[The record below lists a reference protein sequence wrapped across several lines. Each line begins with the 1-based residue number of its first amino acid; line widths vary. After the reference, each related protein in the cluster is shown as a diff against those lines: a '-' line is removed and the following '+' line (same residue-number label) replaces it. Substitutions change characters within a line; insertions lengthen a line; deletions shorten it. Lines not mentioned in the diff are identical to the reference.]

1 MIQRVFPA
9 VRSSIQHGRCF
20 VLFPPSQMGFR
31 AFAMLVV
38 CSLLA
43 CSPSRDD
50 RLAEVRALQVDGR
63 FHETVDSVT
72 RLFMESPE
80 DPEMMRLYGMTML
93 EIDVPGLAVWPLR
106 TLADHPDGGVAERL
120 LLARALRNS
129 GAPHEAF
136 DTLNKVVAAEP
147 DKVEALILHAG
158 LAVEMND
165 HDAAL
170 ASSDALLGIDSRRLP
185 IAHVWRAKALA
196 GLGRFDEADQTLEAA
211 LEALSVRPDIAN
223 WRATLCKISV
233 EVAEAQED
241 DVKVEERWE
250 TCLAES
256 PVDAE
261 VISKA
266 IDFFDHKQD
275 RARASAILEHAIKV
289 APNHIDFRSRL
300 ANRFATEGRYD
311 EAENLLLGLT
321 RATENAGLVA
331 NAWLAVADY
340 HRGQADYEKAV
351 AAAEKGILG
360 FEHIPVILVAQLAD
374 DCIQAHLY
382 NRAEE
387 LIAAVD
393 RPEYASLLRGRLA
406 LARGDPQKARDE
418 LLDGL
423 KLFSGNAVA
432 RFLAGQAAAQL
443 GDLDLAIADY
453 RDAVRAGPGDSD
465 ASFELA
471 RFYEAQGSISGAHHM
486 LSLRLVRTPE
496 DVRTHKEL
504 AILSTKYMQEEDA
517 RAAVEKLDELPGQ
530 RGAAVIA
537 MARLDARHAGP
548 AAGAAAIKEQTA
560 ERTIDLALPV
570 NEEVL
575 RDLVSFLGRSEQSAD
590 GLVRARAAM
599 TAHPDFAPFHE
610 ILAEALTWAE
620 QPTEEIQAAWARALE
635 LDPKSARAMAGLGKL
650 ADESDQIDEALKF
663 YDLASAADPDN
674 VNPAWRA
681 VELALGAER
690 EDEADERLEKLIMR
704 DPIHAR
710 AINLLA
716 RRLAEDGSDL
726 DHADELAK
734 RAIRFGESAASF
746 ETLGLVSLER
756 GEPARAR
763 RAFRRALELRPSSPS
778 LRYQLARA
786 LIATG
791 NRAAGAMALRKALEG
806 EDFPKAD
813 DARAELAKLDAE
825 PTDE

>member
-1 MIQRVFPA
+1 MIQRVFRA
-9 VRSSIQHGRCF
+9 VRSSIQHGHCS
-20 VLFPPSQMGFR
+20 VLFSPSRRGLR
-31 AFAMLVV
+31 AFTMLVV

-43 CSPSRDD
+43 CPPSRDD
-50 RLAEVRALQVDGR
+50 RLAEVRALQVEGR

-80 DPEMMRLYGMTML
+80 DPDMMRLYGMTML

-106 TLADHPDGGVAERL
+106 ALADHPDGGVAERL

-136 DTLNKVVAAEP
+136 DTLKKVVAVEQN
-147 DKVEALILHAG
+147 KVEALILHAG
-158 LAVEMND
+158 LAVEMNH

-170 ASSDALLGIDSRRLP
+170 ASSDALLRIDSRRFP
-185 IAHVWRAKALA
+185 IAHVWRAKALT
-196 GLGRFDEADQTLEAA
+196 GLDRFDEADQTLEAA
-211 LEALSVRPDIAN
+211 LEALSVRPDFAN

-241 DVKVEERWE
+241 DVKVEDRWE

-261 VISKA
+261 VIAKA
-266 IDFFDHKQD
+266 IDFFDNKQD
-275 RARASAILEHAIKV
+275 RARASAILEHAIEV
-289 APNHIDFRSRL
+289 APNFVDFRSRL
-300 ANRFATEGRYD
+300 ASRLATEGQYD
-311 EAENLLLGLT
+311 EAESLLLELT
-321 RATENAGLVA
+321 RAAENPGLVA

-340 HRGQADYEKAV
+340 HRGQENYEKAV
-351 AAAEKGILG
+351 AATEQGISGL
-360 FEHIPVILVAQLAD
+360 EPIPVILIAQLAD

-382 NRAEE
+382 DRAEE

-406 LARGDPQKARDE
+406 LAKGDPQKARDE

-423 KLFSGNAVA
+423 KLFSGNAAA

-465 ASFELA
+465 APFALA
-471 RFYEAQGSISGAHHM
+471 RLYEAQGSIPGAHHI
-486 LSLRLVRTPE
+486 LGLRLVRTPE

-504 AILSTKYMQEEDA
+504 AILNTKYMEEEDA
-517 RAAVEKLDELPGQ
+517 RAAVDKLDKLPGQ

-537 MARLDARHAGP
+537 MARLDVRHAGP
-548 AAGAAAIKEQTA
+548 AAGAAAIKEQTEA
-560 ERTIDLALPV
+560 RNMDLALRE

-575 RDLVSFLGRSEQSAD
+575 RELVSFLGRSDQSAD
-590 GLVRARAAM
+590 GLIRARVAT

-650 ADESDQIDEALKF
+650 AHESDQIDEALKF
-663 YDLASAADPDN
+663 YDLASAANSDN
-674 VNPAWRA
+674 VNPSWRA
-681 VELALGAER
+681 IELALRAER
-690 EDEADERLEKLIMR
+690 EDEVDERLEKLIMK
-704 DPIHAR
+704 DPIYAS
-710 AINLLA
+710 AVNLLA
-716 RRLAEDGSDL
+716 RRLAEDGSNL
-726 DHADELAK
+726 DRADELAK

-756 GEPARAR
+756 GESARAL
-763 RAFRRALELRPSSPS
+763 RAFRLALELRPNSPS

-791 NRAAGAMALRKALEG
+791 NEEAGAMALSKALEG
-806 EDFPKAD
+806 EDFPEAD
-813 DARAELAKLDAE
+813 EARAELARLDAE
-825 PTDE
+825 PNNE